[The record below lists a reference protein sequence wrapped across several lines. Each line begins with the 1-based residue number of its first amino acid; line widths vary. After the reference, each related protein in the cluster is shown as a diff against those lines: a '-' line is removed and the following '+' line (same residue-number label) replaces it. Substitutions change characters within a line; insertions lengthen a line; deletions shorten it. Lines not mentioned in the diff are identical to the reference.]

1 MTHVTM
7 MMADPTII
15 ETNFRSLEQEV
26 CDLNTF
32 HNLQVSLN
40 KSSCVMCNASR
51 GERWVWREHDVTSS
65 CGDVTGC
72 MSVVSY
78 AHSQVQTLQE
88 EIKGHLETNILFK
101 LTINL
106 DKKNQSNE

>member
-40 KSSCVMCNASR
+40 K
-51 GERWVWREHDVTSS
+51 DFTSL
-65 CGDVTGC
+65 CRMKDP
-72 MSVVSY
+72 
-78 AHSQVQTLQE
+78 AHNSQQ
-88 EIKGHLETNILFK
+88 
-101 LTINL
+101 
-106 DKKNQSNE
+106 

>member
-40 KSSCVMCNASR
+40 K
-51 GERWVWREHDVTSS
+51 DFTSL
-65 CGDVTGC
+65 CRMKDPT
-72 MSVVSY
+72 
-78 AHSQVQTLQE
+78 HNSQQ
-88 EIKGHLETNILFK
+88 
-101 LTINL
+101 
-106 DKKNQSNE
+106 

>member
-1 MTHVTM
+1 
-7 MMADPTII
+7 
-15 ETNFRSLEQEV
+15 
-26 CDLNTF
+26 
-32 HNLQVSLN
+32 
-40 KSSCVMCNASR
+40 
-51 GERWVWREHDVTSS
+51 
-65 CGDVTGC
+65 

-106 DKKNQSNE
+106 DKKNRVLNSLPTIVIVIHLMFHY